1 MTIHE
6 QLTMLSLK
14 QQEVNFNISQIN
26 SFVKKT
32 RIDVTDN
39 RKEEKKYSFYFSDG
53 IVSFLKYLLFNK
65 DTNPIHTNM
74 FYTHSEYE

>member
-32 RIDVTDN
+32 RIDVGECKENCKLTN
-39 RKEEKKYSFYFSDG
+39 SYIAELKNGRKA
-53 IVSFLKYLLFNK
+53 
-65 DTNPIHTNM
+65 
-74 FYTHSEYE
+74 